1 MLRSTRER
9 SLTGAKGPL
18 ANGPALRGGPYR
30 SGCSAGSVIVA
41 IAAVGRN
48 LGVIDILFGRPAEE
62 RTGVGTDQVGRALPE
77 ALAAVIN
84 PHVIAEE
91 GC

>member
-48 LGVIDILFGRPAEE
+48 LGVIDILSGALQKNGRVSAQTRWVARCRRLWPLSS
-62 RTGVGTDQVGRALPE
+62 T
-77 ALAAVIN
+77 
-84 PHVIAEE
+84 HM
-91 GC
+91 

>member
-1 MLRSTRER
+1 MLFRSPHR
-9 SLTGAKGPL
+9 
-18 ANGPALRGGPYR
+18 N
-30 SGCSAGSVIVA
+30 GCSAGSVVVA

-48 LGVIDILFGRPAEE
+48 LGVIDILLGRPAEE
-62 RTGVGTDQVGRALPE
+62 RTGVGPDQVGRALPE